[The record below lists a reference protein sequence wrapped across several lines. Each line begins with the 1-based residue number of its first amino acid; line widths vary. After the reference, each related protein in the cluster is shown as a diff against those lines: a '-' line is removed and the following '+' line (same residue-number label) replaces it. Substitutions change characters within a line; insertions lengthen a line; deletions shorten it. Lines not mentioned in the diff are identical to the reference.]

1 MTEHSARNLPREGET
16 TLDHIGHFVPSAADA
31 SDALAALG
39 FTVTPYSAQ
48 VLPDPATGEMTPTG
62 TGNVCV
68 MLTEG
73 YIEVL
78 VHTADT
84 PLGLEFKAALGRRA
98 GLHLAAFA
106 VADAQSVHARL
117 TDAGWPMRPL
127 ARFSRKAATP
137 TGEAE
142 ARFTVARLEK
152 GTMAEGRVQLV
163 THHDEAV
170 IWQPRWLD
178 HANTALGLGA
188 MIIAAPDPAEAAGR
202 FARLVGRPVE
212 TRGAARVVSVDR
224 GTIEVVDEAEGE
236 RLAGRRIA
244 PGEPAIVGYRIR
256 VGDIGRSASCLA
268 ASGLP
273 FEQTGGTIVTAF
285 PEALGKG
292 VMLFAAA

>member
-48 VLPDPATGEMTPTG
+48 VLPDPATGEITPTG

-117 TDAGWPMRPL
+117 TDAGWPMRY
-127 ARFSRKAATP
+127 RSR
-137 TGEAE
+137 AE
-142 ARFTVARLEK
+142 S
-152 GTMAEGRVQLV
+152 
-163 THHDEAV
+163 
-170 IWQPRWLD
+170 I
-178 HANTALGLGA
+178 
-188 MIIAAPDPAEAAGR
+188 
-202 FARLVGRPVE
+202 
-212 TRGAARVVSVDR
+212 
-224 GTIEVVDEAEGE
+224 
-236 RLAGRRIA
+236 
-244 PGEPAIVGYRIR
+244 
-256 VGDIGRSASCLA
+256 
-268 ASGLP
+268 
-273 FEQTGGTIVTAF
+273 
-285 PEALGKG
+285 
-292 VMLFAAA
+292 